1 MTNNYKTSRLGK
13 KSMSTDKGYTRKIT
27 MGPTLK
33 LSTGDMLEQLS
44 ISYKMSIS
52 SIVSKIIE
60 SASQN
65 FPHLIDQINKIN
77 QQIEELDKANLEIKK
92 LQNTKNLLLQE
103 SVEDITFKLPL
114 PDAIQ
119 ASCLFF
125 LVISECHT

>member
-13 KSMSTDKGYTRKIT
+13 NYSTSDTGYTRKIT

-52 SIVSKIIE
+52 SIVSIIIE

-65 FPHLIDQINKIN
+65 FPHLIDEVNKIN
-77 QQIEELDKANLEIKK
+77 QEIDELDKANLVIKK
-92 LQNTKNLLLQE
+92 LQDTKNSLLQE
-103 SVEDITFKLPL
+103 SVKDITFRL
-114 PDAIQ
+114 
-119 ASCLFF
+119 
-125 LVISECHT
+125 